1 MTVKTKATA
10 KYLPVL
16 MWGLWT
22 IALLF
27 TVFQLMQHHMS
38 GGQRTSGS
46 EIADLVEE
54 TGDVAFRGQ
63 LDVDWQSAGDVDSF
77 YEEELLSTGPDSKI
91 RLDFG
96 DDRYLDLES
105 NTLIKLSKPKG
116 LSQDVEIFLIT
127 GNIKAGIKPAA
138 KGSKKSKGRK
148 AISKMVI
155 ATSKQK
161 IVLEGDG
168 SDIELNKVGRKG
180 GVEVKSTTGKINSI
194 IAGKVRAITKPEVI
208 QAEKIIEKS
217 EAVALPLDIVNST
230 SIVKDI
236 KEITEEQNRVSLLSL
251 SNRYK
256 NPKIEINKIKFKGK
270 RISEVSLPENGK
282 YKIALT
288 LMNSSKVKKLGSLLN
303 AAEKF
308 NFVEGEEIPSKG
320 VFFVTHDKVV
330 AFMSGPFKSSK
341 NSRRLMKLIGAKVA
355 FKGKLSS
362 FVSSRKLNIK
372 KLPKSKKEIFLASD
386 SLNLVNLDIQLAR
399 KFSNFGKN
407 IKSSKSVV
415 FLSPVKILEVSK

>member
-407 IKSSKSVV
+407 SKISNSIV
-415 FLSPVKILEVSK
+415 FRSPVKIR